1 MTVTFS
7 ARRSDQPLQI
17 GSRHGYRIDGDQA
30 SINADISVPP
40 YHPGGAWALELWASE
55 RPYQGGELSG
65 VLVSEVQFDLPTP
78 LAPHTHRIEVNVP
91 ARLPQQGRAYFMSLA
106 LVERDERHVRDVA
119 SYPSLESFPAP
130 QLEGDVG
137 YEIRGHEVLLNA
149 AVVSNPRAEG
159 NLSGTLALELWGWP
173 VGVPEA
179 LELGQGVCL
188 GAAQLQPVAGGESLS
203 ALVCRGAFSEPP
215 PGNYQL
221 SLLLREWNHAVGYL
235 TRDRRDF
242 AQSYYVAAPA
252 ALAFEAAPFEAAPF
266 EAELPEAQLPEAEQP
281 EAVLR
286 ESMVVE
292 AARPEADLTSEA
304 PVQAQSD
311 AASWDDGVP
320 EDASWDEVLEA
331 VSERAPAEK
340 AVSEA
345 VVSEAVVSDEA
356 VAQPVVSE
364 EAVSELAVS
373 EAVIS
378 EAVASEAV
386 VSDEA
391 VAQPVVS
398 EAVVSEEAVAQ
409 QVVAEEAVAELAV
422 SAEDV
427 EAPVAVQV
435 VLPEAEA
442 ASPASVTRA
451 SRAVS
456 INTATIDELSR
467 VKGLNGKVAK
477 EIVKNRPYAS
487 LEGLVEVRGIG
498 RKMLD
503 KIRSLI
509 TL

>member
-30 SINADISVPP
+30 FINADISVPP

-55 RPYQGGELSG
+55 RPYQGGELAG
-65 VLVSEVQFDLPTP
+65 VLVSEVQFDLATP
-78 LAPHTHRIEVNVP
+78 LAPHTHRIEVTVP

-149 AVVSNPRAEG
+149 AAVSNPRAEG

-179 LELGQGVCL
+179 LERGQGVCL

-221 SLLLREWNHAVGYL
+221 SLLLREWTHAVGYL

-252 ALAFEAAPFEAAPF
+252 AEAL
-266 EAELPEAQLPEAEQP
+266 EAEALEAVTLEGSFDVVALEAEAFD
-281 EAVLR
+281 AVLDAAVTS
-286 ESMVVE
+286 EDGASEDGASQAE
-292 AARPEADLTSEA
+292 ASEAEVPAAILTSVLPKA
-304 PVQAQSD
+304 PQE
-311 AASWDDGVP
+311 AASWDDGLP
-320 EDASWDEVLEA
+320 EAASWDAVAEAVAERIAAEPVA
-331 VSERAPAEK
+331 VSEEVAAES
-340 AVSEA
+340 AVAEEA
-345 VVSEAVVSDEA
+345 VVEPVALEQAVV
-356 VAQPVVSE
+356 
-364 EAVSELAVS
+364 ELAVS
-373 EAVIS
+373 E
-378 EAVASEAV
+378 EVASEAV
-386 VSDEA
+386 LADEA
-391 VAQPVVS
+391 VVEPVVL
-398 EAVVSEEAVAQ
+398 EEALSEP
-409 QVVAEEAVAELAV
+409 VVAEEAVALK
-422 SAEDV
+422 AEP
-427 EAPVAVQV
+427 PVAVQV
-435 VLPEAEA
+435 VLPAVEA
-442 ASPASVTRA
+442 APPASVTRA
-451 SRAVS
+451 SRGVS
-456 INTATIDELSR
+456 INTATVDELSR

-477 EIVKNRPYAS
+477 EIIKHRPYAS

-503 KIRSLI
+503 KIRTLI